1 MSNWGILMGVGQG
14 LESAAQMWNESEK
27 SKLANKLAKEREDR
41 QAERDLAKEERARQE
56 KLRQVD
62 NSLTTVD
69 LDPTTGAM
77 TRTFYNSENTPLS
90 TVAVSQMEQE
100 AIQRQRESDRAKL
113 EAQGLEAQLKR
124 LQVERMPQKWAQED
138 AMHRARLGSESALQT
153 QRYASARASD
163 RRGLERLAEEEAPVS
178 REQYANELVKEYK
191 TTFDRAEVPAN
202 ERDGL
207 AMAAVQRA
215 AIDGTS
221 PAQAMLELIREY
233 REGAPRAGQKSPGSG
248 SAGTTRQGTLLG
260 N

>member
-14 LESAAQMWNESEK
+14 LQDTAQIWNEHQK
-27 SKLANKLAKEREDR
+27 GKLADKLAKEREQR
-41 QAERDLAKEERARQE
+41 QADRDLAKEQRQE
-56 KLRQVD
+56 AARLRQVD
-62 NSLTTVD
+62 TRASSIET
-69 LDPTTGAM
+69 DPTTGQM
-77 TRTFYNSENTPLS
+77 YRQLRNSEWQPLDR
-90 TVAVSQMEQE
+90 VEVSQGEQESIRRQEAMEQ
-100 AIQRQRESDRAKL
+100 
-113 EAQGLEAQLKR
+113 AQLNSRGLEAQLKQ
-124 LQVERMPQKWAQED
+124 LQVDRMPQKWAQED

-191 TTFDRAEVPAN
+191 AAFDRAEVPIN
-202 ERDGL
+202 QRDGL
-207 AMAAVQRA
+207 ATAAVQRA

-233 REGAPRAGQKSPGSG
+233 REGAPRTGQKSPGSG
-248 SAGTTRQGTLLG
+248 GTSNRQGTLLG